1 MRFGFRQMKNEDI
14 SVFIDEMFEILAS
27 NMSAVAPTGN
37 SYDEDYK
44 TWSESAVPA
53 WREGKRSVILIFCE
67 DKLCGFFQ
75 YFVNDTTFRMDEIQ
89 FKKEYQGCGLF
100 AELYHYLTTVIPAGT
115 RYVEAFARKENLKSQ
130 GILEHL
136 GLSVVGESK
145 NGNSL
150 HFRGEYKALSERNY
164 FYKTPRRLVLRH
176 RYVFALNKGRLKSKN
191 QIKEGH
197 NPRRHT

>member
-1 MRFGFRQMKNEDI
+1 
-14 SVFIDEMFEILAS
+14 
-27 NMSAVAPTGN
+27 
-37 SYDEDYK
+37 
-44 TWSESAVPA
+44 
-53 WREGKRSVILIFCE
+53 
-67 DKLCGFFQ
+67 
-75 YFVNDTTFRMDEIQ
+75 MDEIQ

-150 HFRGEYKALSERNY
+150 HFKGELRLCRNAIPNSAGEARRQTTAVFLKLFFIYEISPSERSGG
-164 FYKTPRRLVLRH
+164 LC
-176 RYVFALNKGRLKSKN
+176 
-191 QIKEGH
+191 
-197 NPRRHT
+197 

>member
-67 DKLCGFFQ
+67 DKLCRFFQ

-89 FKKEYQGCGLF
+89 FRRISGG
-100 AELYHYLTTVIPAGT
+100 AVIRRTVSLL
-115 RYVEAFARKENLKSQ
+115 N
-130 GILEHL
+130 
-136 GLSVVGESK
+136 
-145 NGNSL
+145 NSD
-150 HFRGEYKALSERNY
+150 
-164 FYKTPRRLVLRH
+164 PRRD
-176 RYVFALNKGRLKSKN
+176 K
-191 QIKEGH
+191 IC
-197 NPRRHT
+197 

>member
-1 MRFGFRQMKNEDI
+1 
-14 SVFIDEMFEILAS
+14 
-27 NMSAVAPTGN
+27 
-37 SYDEDYK
+37 
-44 TWSESAVPA
+44 
-53 WREGKRSVILIFCE
+53 
-67 DKLCGFFQ
+67 
-75 YFVNDTTFRMDEIQ
+75 MDEIQ

-150 HFRGEYKALSERNY
+150 HFKGEYKALVGTLFRIAPARRGVRRQQY
-164 FYKTPRRLVLRH
+164 F
-176 RYVFALNKGRLKSKN
+176 
-191 QIKEGH
+191 
-197 NPRRHT
+197 

>member
-1 MRFGFRQMKNEDI
+1 M
-14 SVFIDEMFEILAS
+14 
-27 NMSAVAPTGN
+27 
-37 SYDEDYK
+37 
-44 TWSESAVPA
+44 
-53 WREGKRSVILIFCE
+53 IFCE

-115 RYVEAFARKENLKSQ
+115 RYVEVFARKEHLKSQ

-150 HFRGEYKALSERNY
+150 HFKSEYKALSERY
-164 FYKTPRRLVLRH
+164 
-176 RYVFALNKGRLKSKN
+176 S
-191 QIKEGH
+191 E
-197 NPRRHT
+197 

>member
-1 MRFGFRQMKNEDI
+1 MARR
-14 SVFIDEMFEILAS
+14 
-27 NMSAVAPTGN
+27 
-37 SYDEDYK
+37 
-44 TWSESAVPA
+44 
-53 WREGKRSVILIFCE
+53 KRSVILIFCE

-75 YFVNDTTFRMDEIQ
+75 YFVSDTTFRMDEIQ

-150 HFRGEYKALSERNY
+150 HFKGEYKALSERNY
-164 FYKTPRRLVLRH
+164 FYKNAAASYPPAPI
-176 RYVFALNKGRLKSKN
+176 YFCA
-191 QIKEGH
+191 
-197 NPRRHT
+197 

>member
-1 MRFGFRQMKNEDI
+1 MARR
-14 SVFIDEMFEILAS
+14 
-27 NMSAVAPTGN
+27 
-37 SYDEDYK
+37 
-44 TWSESAVPA
+44 
-53 WREGKRSVILIFCE
+53 KRSVILIFCE

-145 NGNSL
+145 SGNSL
-150 HFRGEYKALSERNY
+150 HFKGEYKALSERY
-164 FYKTPRRLVLRH
+164 
-176 RYVFALNKGRLKSKN
+176 S
-191 QIKEGH
+191 E
-197 NPRRHT
+197 

>member
-136 GLSVVGESK
+136 GLS
-145 NGNSL
+145 
-150 HFRGEYKALSERNY
+150 SERAKTVTLCISRVSIRLCRNGII
-164 FYKTPRRLVLRH
+164 FIKTPRRLILRH
-176 RYVFALNKGRLKSKN
+176 RYIFVLNKRRLKSKN

-197 NPRRHT
+197 NPRRQT

>member
-14 SVFIDEMFEILAS
+14 SVFIDEMVEILAS

-44 TWSESAVPA
+44 TWSKSAVPA
-53 WREGKRSVILIFCE
+53 WREGKCSVILIFCE

-150 HFRGEYKALSERNY
+150 HFKGEYKALSERNY
-164 FYKTPRRLVLRH
+164 FYKNAAASYPPAPI
-176 RYVFALNKGRLKSKN
+176 YFCA
-191 QIKEGH
+191 
-197 NPRRHT
+197 

>member
-1 MRFGFRQMKNEDI
+1 MYFKFRQMKNEDI
-14 SVFIDEMFEILAS
+14 AVFINEMFEILAS
-27 NMSAVAPTGN
+27 NMNVIAPTGN
-37 SYDEDYK
+37 SYDADFK
-44 TWSESAVPA
+44 IWSECVVPV

-67 DKLCGFFQ
+67 GKLCGFFQ

-89 FKKEYQGCGLF
+89 FRKEYQGCGLF
-100 AELYHYLTTVIPAGT
+100 AELYHYLTTVIPTRT

-150 HFRGEYKALSERNY
+150 YFKGEYKALSD
-164 FYKTPRRLVLRH
+164 
-176 RYVFALNKGRLKSKN
+176 RYSK
-191 QIKEGH
+191 
-197 NPRRHT
+197 